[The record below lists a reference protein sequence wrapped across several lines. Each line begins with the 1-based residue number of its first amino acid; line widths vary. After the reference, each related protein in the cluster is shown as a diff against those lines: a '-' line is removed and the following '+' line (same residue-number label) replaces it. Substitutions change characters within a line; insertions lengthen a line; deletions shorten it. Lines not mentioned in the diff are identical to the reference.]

1 MVRTPPRKTAALKS
15 AAPKAVTPKT
25 VTPKTVA
32 MSELDVTDRAQLAK
46 AVKALAAQCHIMKT
60 AHARVGVPEWR
71 VRMGGYAGLAR
82 IIAFQQLSTKAAG
95 TIWGRVEVLL
105 GKITPAA
112 VLAADID
119 ALRACGMS
127 RPKIAHLR
135 SIATAIE
142 DGSLNL
148 KRVARASDAD
158 AQAELTAVK
167 GIGPWTADI
176 YLMFA
181 LGRWDVF
188 PHADIGLSEAYRV
201 ISGERKRH
209 PPKRF
214 LRTGERWRPY
224 RGVAA
229 HLLWAYINAAREEQ
243 RGGA

>member
-1 MVRTPPRKTAALKS
+1 MPKPAAAI
-15 AAPKAVTPKT
+15 AA
-25 VTPKTVA
+25 
-32 MSELDVTDRAQLAK
+32 LDVTDRKQLAK
-46 AVKALAAQCHIMKT
+46 AVRHLAKECAIIET

-71 VRMGGYAGLAR
+71 TRQGDYAGLAR

-105 GKITPAA
+105 GKVTPKA

-119 ALRACGMS
+119 ALRACGLS

-142 DGSLNL
+142 DGSLNFRRL
-148 KRVARASDAD
+148 EKKSDDDARA
-158 AQAELTAVK
+158 ELVAVK
-167 GIGPWTADI
+167 GIGPWTADV
-176 YLMFA
+176 YLMFC

-188 PHADIGLSEAYRV
+188 PHADIGLSEAYKM

-209 PPKRF
+209 PPKKF
-214 LRTGERWRPY
+214 LKTGNRWRPY

-229 HLLWAYINAAREEQ
+229 HLLWAYINAVREEQ

>member
-1 MVRTPPRKTAALKS
+1 MPKTAAPT
-15 AAPKAVTPKT
+15 AT
-25 VTPKTVA
+25 
-32 MSELDVTDRAQLAK
+32 LDVTDRRQLSK
-46 AVKALAAQCHIMKT
+46 AIRHLSKDCVIIQT

-71 VRMGGYAGLAR
+71 TRQGDYAGLAR

-105 GKITPAA
+105 GRVTPKA

-119 ALRACGMS
+119 ALRACGLS

-148 KRVARASDAD
+148 RRLAKKSDDDARA
-158 AQAELTAVK
+158 ELVAVK
-167 GIGPWTADI
+167 GIGPWTADV
-176 YLMFA
+176 YLMFC

-188 PHADIGLSEAYRV
+188 PHADIGLSEAYKM
-201 ISGERKRH
+201 ISGERKRR
-209 PPKRF
+209 PPKKF
-214 LRTGERWRPY
+214 LKTGNRWRPY

-229 HLLWAYINAAREEQ
+229 HMLWAYINAVREEQ

>member
-1 MVRTPPRKTAALKS
+1 MPKPLPTA
-15 AAPKAVTPKT
+15 T
-25 VTPKTVA
+25 
-32 MSELDVTDRAQLAK
+32 LDVTDQKQLTK
-46 AVKALAAQCHIMKT
+46 AVKHLAKECTIMSA
-60 AHARVGVPEWR
+60 AHAYVGVPEWR
-71 VRMGGYAGLAR
+71 VRAGGYAGLAR

-95 TIWGRVEVLL
+95 TIWGRVETLV
-105 GKITPAA
+105 GKVTPQSI
-112 VLAADID
+112 LTADID

-127 RPKIAHLR
+127 RPKISHIR

-148 KRVARASDAD
+148 KRVAKASDD
-158 AQAELTAVK
+158 AAREELVAVT
-167 GIGPWTADI
+167 GIGPWTADV

-188 PHADIGLSEAYRV
+188 PHADIGLSEAYRM

-209 PPKRF
+209 PPKKF

-229 HLLWAYINAAREEQ
+229 HMLWAYINQSREEQ

>member
-1 MVRTPPRKTAALKS
+1 MAKKTIPI
-15 AAPKAVTPKT
+15 AAP
-25 VTPKTVA
+25 
-32 MSELDVTDRAQLAK
+32 SDLDVTDARQLAT
-46 AVKALAAQCHIMKT
+46 AVKALVKQCEVMKA
-60 AHARVGVPEWR
+60 AHAYVGVPEWR
-71 VRMGGYAGLAR
+71 VRAGGYAGLAR

-95 TIWGRVEVLL
+95 TIWGRVETLV
-105 GKITPAA
+105 GKVTPAS

-127 RPKIAHLR
+127 RPKISHIR

-148 KRVARASDAD
+148 RRVARASDAD
-158 AQAELTAVK
+158 AQAELVAVK
-167 GIGPWTADI
+167 GIGPWTADV

-188 PHADIGLSEAYRV
+188 PHADIGLSEAYRM
-201 ISGERKRH
+201 ITGERKRH
-209 PPKRF
+209 PPKKF
-214 LRTGERWRPY
+214 LKTGERWRPY

-229 HLLWAYINAAREEQ
+229 HMLWAYINQSREEQ

>member
-1 MVRTPPRKTAALKS
+1 MTT
-15 AAPKAVTPKT
+15 T
-25 VTPKTVA
+25 
-32 MSELDVTDRAQLAK
+32 LDVTDKRQLAK
-46 AVKALAAQCHIMKT
+46 AVRCLAKECTIIET

-71 VRMGGYAGLAR
+71 TRQGGYAGLAR

-105 GKITPAA
+105 GKVTPSA

-119 ALRACGMS
+119 ALRACGLS

-135 SIATAIE
+135 SIAAAVE
-142 DGSLNL
+142 DGSLNFRRL
-148 KRVARASDAD
+148 ARKCDDDARA
-158 AQAELTAVK
+158 ELVAVR
-167 GIGPWTADI
+167 GVGPWTADI
-176 YLMFA
+176 YLMSC

-188 PHADIGLSEAYRV
+188 PHADIGLSEAYKM

-209 PPKRF
+209 PPKKF

-229 HLLWAYINAAREEQ
+229 HMLWAYINAVREEQ

>member
-1 MVRTPPRKTAALKS
+1 MPKQTATI
-15 AAPKAVTPKT
+15 AVAT
-25 VTPKTVA
+25 
-32 MSELDVTDRAQLAK
+32 LDVTDRAQLSK
-46 AVKALAAQCHIMKT
+46 AVKHLAKQCEVIKA
-60 AHARVGVPEWR
+60 AHAYVGVPDWR
-71 VRMGGYAGLAR
+71 VRPGGYAGLAR

-95 TIWGRVEVLL
+95 TIWGRVETLL
-105 GKITPAA
+105 GKITPAS

-127 RPKIAHLR
+127 RPKISHIR

-148 KRVARASDAD
+148 KRIAQASDAD
-158 AQAELTAVK
+158 AQAELVAVK
-167 GIGPWTADI
+167 GIGPWTADV

-188 PHADIGLSEAYRV
+188 PHADIGLSEAYRM

-209 PPKRF
+209 PPKKF
-214 LRTGERWRPY
+214 MKTGERWRPY

-229 HLLWAYINAAREEQ
+229 HMLWAYINAARDAQ

>member
-1 MVRTPPRKTAALKS
+1 MAKKTI
-15 AAPKAVTPKT
+15 PIVTT
-25 VTPKTVA
+25 F
-32 MSELDVTDRAQLAK
+32 DVTDGAQLSR
-46 AVKALAAQCHIMKT
+46 AVKELARQCEVMKA
-60 AHARVGVPEWR
+60 AHKFVGVPEWR
-71 VRMGGYAGLAR
+71 VRVGGYAGLAR

-95 TIWGRVEVLL
+95 TIWGRVETLV
-105 GKITPAA
+105 GKVTPRSI
-112 VLAADID
+112 LEADIA

-127 RPKIAHLR
+127 GPKISHIR

-148 KRVARASDAD
+148 RRVAKATDDA
-158 AQAELTAVK
+158 AREELVAVK
-167 GIGPWTADI
+167 GIGPWTADV

-188 PHADIGLSEAYRV
+188 PHADIGLSEAYRM
-201 ISGERKRH
+201 ITGERKRH
-209 PPKRF
+209 PPKKF

-229 HLLWAYINAAREEQ
+229 HMLWSYINAARDAQ